1 MPYRKE
7 QFVNGEI
14 YHIVIKRIADKL
26 LFKDTDDYFRG
37 IFSIFEFNNI
47 HPVEIYKRRQEIQ
60 SFKKRLRET
69 KGGPSSSKLPDVRNL
84 LVEVLFFCFMPNH
97 IHLVL
102 RQLKEE
108 GIIKFMGKIGTG
120 YAGYFKRKYGIK
132 DKGYFF
138 QGRFTAVHIE
148 TDEQLKIVFVYVH
161 TNPISLI
168 EPQWKEIGIRSPE
181 KVIKFLEDY
190 KWSSYSDYIGK
201 KNFTSVTERDFISK
215 AMGGEEKCKEFVE
228 GWVKYKGEIREFAE
242 LAIE

>member
-37 IFSIFEFNNI
+37 IFSIFEFNNV

-97 IHLVL
+97 IHLA
-102 RQLKEE
+102 LKQIKE
-108 GIIKFMGKIGTG
+108 GGIVKFMRKVGTG
-120 YAGYFKRKYGIK
+120 YGGYLNRKYGR
-132 DKGYFF
+132 KGYVF
-138 QGRFTAVHIE
+138 QNRFLAVHIKTE
-148 TDEQLKIVFVYVH
+148 EQLKTVFVYIH
-161 TNPISLI
+161 TNAVSLI
-168 EPQWKEIGIRSPE
+168 EPKWKEIGIKEPN
-181 KVIKFLEDY
+181 KIIKFLEDY
-190 KWSSYSDYIGK
+190 KWSSYPDYIN
-201 KNFTSVTERDFISK
+201 KNNFPSVTERDLILK
-215 AMGGEEKCKEFVE
+215 VMGGEEGCKNFVE
-228 GWVKYKGEIREFAE
+228 GWIKHKVEIKESPE
-242 LAIE
+242 LALE